1 MTQKNLGQV
10 LYEAEVEAYAMY
22 VTSKPWV
29 ELSEAQK
36 QEYEQAAQ
44 AVAAVVRERCAQEAR
59 EHHRRKRAAAALRP
73 LHVNEWDAYE
83 AIRSMK

>member
-1 MTQKNLGQV
+1 MTTKTLGQV
-10 LYEAEVEAYAMY
+10 LYEAEVAAYAMY
-22 VTSKPWV
+22 VTAKPWV

-44 AVAAVVRERCAQEAR
+44 AVAAVVREQCGQEAR
-59 EHHRRKRAAAALRP
+59 AHYRLMCAAAEMRP
-73 LHVNEWDAYE
+73 MHISESDASP